1 MNVFLFFVS
10 LFVCVQDASAA
21 MDATMAYWEQVLRVL
36 LPRSYFR
43 AGAGRAG
50 GLVRVCLEELYL
62 VAAPPA
68 PGSAS
73 RVRFISCMQK
83 SS

>member
-36 LPRSYFR
+36 LPRLLSGGR
-43 AGAGRAG
+43 RAG
-50 GLVRVCLEELYL
+50 GRVGACVFGEA
-62 VAAPPA
+62 V
-68 PGSAS
+68 PGRCTTCA
-73 RVRFISCMQK
+73 RLCKPR
-83 SS
+83 

>member
-36 LPRSYFR
+36 LPRLLSGGR
-43 AGAGRAG
+43 RAG
-50 GLVRVCLEELYL
+50 GRVGAC
-62 VAAPPA
+62 VFGGAV
-68 PGSAS
+68 PGRCTTCA
-73 RVRFISCMQK
+73 RLCKPR
-83 SS
+83 